1 MSNLSPLS
9 FQQAVQNTVS
19 AYNAGAQRPAN
30 TGPNSSLGPIFNAV
44 ALLSSALQAQI
55 QYVNGV
61 ARLGTSTGPDVDS
74 FVNVF
79 GVLREGGVAA
89 AGTAAF
95 STNSPASS
103 NLLIGNGTVI
113 QTPDGVQFEVVADPS
128 QSGYSATLGGY
139 VIPSGSSTV
148 NATVAA
154 LVVGNSG
161 NVLAQTITQI
171 VSSQANPAPAGV
183 ANVSNAAAFTNGS
196 DQETDAALIL
206 RFSQI
211 MADRWATD
219 GAVASAVEGTQS
231 GLTYTVGDMLDQNG
245 KLATNFFT
253 VFVNVLGQ
261 SSGPSSTVL
270 ADVIAQVDA
279 NRPIGIPYQVVA
291 PTLLSV
297 NGSVTLQLAPGA
309 NASSVVSAAQT
320 AFAGYINNLGLGDNI
335 VTASTVSG
343 ATTTCS
349 YNQIIVLLRAVAG
362 VVAIPD
368 PPGLL
373 LNGATV
379 DITAAWGVQLVA
391 GSLIVATS

>member
-1 MSNLSPLS
+1 MANLSPLS

-19 AYNAGAQRPAN
+19 AYDAGAQRPAN

-44 ALLSSALQAQI
+44 SLLSSALQGQI

-61 ARLGTSTGPDVDS
+61 ARLGTSTGPDIDS

-79 GVLREGGVAA
+79 GVLREGGAA
-89 AGTAAF
+89 ATGTVAF
-95 STNSPASS
+95 LTNSPAGS
-103 NLLIGNGTVI
+103 NLLVGNGTIV
-113 QTPDGVQFEVVADPS
+113 QTPDGTQFEVVADPS

-139 VIPSGSSTV
+139 VILSGSSTV

-154 LVVGNSG
+154 LVAGSSG

-211 MADRWATD
+211 MANRWATD
-219 GAVASAVEGTQS
+219 GAVASAVESTQS
-231 GLTYTVGDMLDQNG
+231 GLTYTVGDMLDQSGNL
-245 KLATNFFT
+245 KPNFFT

-261 SSGPSSTVL
+261 SSGPSSAVL
-270 ADVIAQVDA
+270 SDVTAQVDA
-279 NRPIGIPYQVVA
+279 NRPIGIPYQVIA

-297 NGSVTLQLAPGA
+297 SGSVTLQLAPGA
-309 NASSVVSAAQT
+309 NSANVIAAAQT
-320 AFAGYINNLGLGDNI
+320 AFASYINNLGLGDNI
-335 VTASTVSG
+335 VTSSNVSG

-368 PPGLL
+368 PPGLI

-391 GSLIVATS
+391 GALTVTTS